1 MISLILLLII
11 LRYYW
16 RLAKKIGQNPYLWAF
31 LAFSIYAILA
41 SGLMFLFVYLLEVDL
56 NVSTKSETSIKL
68 IASLLSLI
76 WTYLMAPLLLKKK
89 VLTTKDD
96 ILDADL

>member
-16 RLAKKIGQNPYLWAF
+16 RLAKKTSHNPYLWAF
-31 LAFSIYAILA
+31 LAFSIYATLA

-89 VLTTKDD
+89 VSTSEDD
-96 ILDADL
+96 ILDARL